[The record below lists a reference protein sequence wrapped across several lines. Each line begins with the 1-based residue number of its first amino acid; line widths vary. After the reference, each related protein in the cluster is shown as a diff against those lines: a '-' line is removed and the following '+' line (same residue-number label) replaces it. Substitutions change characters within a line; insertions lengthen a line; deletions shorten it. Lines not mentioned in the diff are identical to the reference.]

1 MARTLI
7 LCALL
12 LSLPLVGRAD
22 EPQPTETVIRLT
34 VQPMAEPRP
43 ALRYQLLPELKEMEP
58 GNPIQ
63 GYLKCFMEQTNFFHR
78 QDVLEKREKWQTM
91 PLKDLP
97 LDEVRDYGGKL
108 MQRVDQAARLDTL
121 DWQVL
126 VPLRRDGIRLL
137 LPEVQELRNL
147 ASALKVRFRAQVA
160 ERRFDEA
167 LTTAK
172 TMFALSR
179 HLGQHPTLITDLVG
193 MAVAFLA
200 IGPLDEMLEQP
211 GCPNL
216 YWALAQLPSPLIDL
230 RHGLQGER
238 TFFEVELRLLDDRAA
253 MSEGQLQAV
262 VARLEELYELVQVKP
277 PEGGARAWL
286 DARAK
291 DAAHVTAARKR
302 LTDSGL
308 DAARVKEFPALQVV
322 LLDEKRSFEMHRD
335 ERMKWVTLPYWQAA
349 AHFDARPAPREG
361 NEELLYPLLGTQSY
375 RKVRLAQ
382 MRLEQRLALLRHVE
396 ALRLYAAGHDGKLPT
411 SLDDIGLPLPPDP
424 ATGKPFA
431 YKLDGTTASIRNTPP
446 RGEEKNAP
454 FNVRYEV
461 TIRK

>member
-12 LSLPLVGRAD
+12 LSLPLACRAD

-58 GNPIQ
+58 GNPIL
-63 GYLKCFMEQTNFFHR
+63 GYLKCFMEQTNFFHTR
-78 QDVLEKREKWQTM
+78 EALDNREKWQTM

-108 MQRVDQAARLDTL
+108 MRRVDQAARLDTP

-126 VPLRRDGIRLL
+126 LPLKREGIRLL

-147 ASALKVRFRAQVA
+147 ASALKVRLRGQVA

-167 LTTAK
+167 ITTAK

-179 HLGQHPTLITDLVG
+179 HLGEHPTLISDLVG
-193 MAVAFLA
+193 MAIAFLA

-216 YWALAQLPSPLIDL
+216 FWALTSLPSPLIDL
-230 RHGLQGER
+230 HHGLQGER
-238 TFFEVELRLLDDRAA
+238 AIVDAELRLINARAA
-253 MSEGQLQAV
+253 MSEAQLQAAV
-262 VARLEELYELVQVKP
+262 TRIEELFPLVQVQP
-277 PEGGARAWL
+277 PKGNVRAWL
-286 DARAK
+286 DARIK
-291 DAAHVTAARKR
+291 DEAHMTTARKR
-302 LTDSGL
+302 LTESGL
-308 DAARVKEFPALQVV
+308 PPDRVKQFPPLQVV
-322 LLDEKRSFEMHRD
+322 LLDEKLAFELRRD
-335 ERMKWVTLPYWQAA
+335 EKMKWVTLPFWQAEPHLGGRA
-349 AHFDARPAPREG
+349 APREG
-361 NEELLYPLLGTQSY
+361 TEELLEPLLGTQSY
-375 RKVRLAQ
+375 RKVRQAQ
-382 MRLEQRLALLRHVE
+382 MRLEQRLALLCHVE
-396 ALRLYAAGHDGKLPT
+396 ALRLYAAGHDGKLPAR
-411 SLDDIGLPLPPDP
+411 LDDIGLPLPLDP
-424 ATGKPFA
+424 ATGKPFG
-431 YKLDGTTASIRNTPP
+431 YKLEDDTATVRGTPP
-446 RGEEKNAP
+446 RGETNAA

-461 TIRK
+461 TIKK